1 MQQNSALITNFYTAF
16 QRKDWAAMAACYHPE
31 ATFRDEAFDLKSGA
45 EAGAMWQM
53 LLSASKDL
61 RIEFRDVQADE
72 NTGSA
77 CWDAWYTFSR
87 TGRPVH
93 NIIRAEFEFRDGLIY
108 RHRDR
113 FDFWRWS
120 RQALG
125 APGWLLGWSGFLRSK
140 VQATAMRGL
149 RVFMKNSAGA

>member
-1 MQQNSALITNFYTAF
+1 MNEQEALITKFYTAF
-16 QRKDWAAMAACYHPE
+16 QQKDWAAMATCYHPE
-31 ATFRDEAFDLKSGA
+31 AHFHDEAFDLKSGA
-45 EAGAMWQM
+45 EAGAMWRM
-53 LLSASKDL
+53 LVTAGRDL
-61 RIEFRDVQADE
+61 RIEFRDVQADG

-77 CWDAWYTFSR
+77 RWDAWYTFSK

-93 NIIRAEFEFRDGLIY
+93 NIIQAEFMFRDGLIH

-125 APGWLLGWSGFLRSK
+125 AAGWLLGWSGFLRSK

-149 RVFMKNSAGA
+149 ADFMAKNQA